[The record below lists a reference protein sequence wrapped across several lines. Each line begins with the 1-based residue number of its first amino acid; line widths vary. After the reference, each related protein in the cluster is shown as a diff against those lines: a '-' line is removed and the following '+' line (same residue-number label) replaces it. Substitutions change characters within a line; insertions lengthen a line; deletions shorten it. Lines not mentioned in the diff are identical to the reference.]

1 MIVPKGDDTLEIGDR
16 VIIVTIDS
24 LIKKLNDIFEELIY
38 E

>member
-16 VIIVTIDS
+16 IIIVTIDS
-24 LIKKLNDIFEELIY
+24 LIKNLNDIFEELTF